1 MNNFPRLGFF
11 DFDPEKFSAMLNELL
26 KEGVVDMYDEE
37 WDYVVED
44 NSVEEDYDD
53 SMDGDWDSA
62 MASAGFGTDEDYGI
76 FDDYNDFYGEE

>member
-1 MNNFPRLGFF
+1 MNDNPRLGFF
-11 DFDPEKFSAMLNELL
+11 DVDAEKFSAMLDEMTREKVVIPMNE
-26 KEGVVDMYDEE
+26 V
-37 WDYVVED
+37 W
-44 NSVEEDYDD
+44 NEDYDE

>member
-11 DFDPEKFSAMLNELL
+11 DVDPDKFAAMLNELI
-26 KEGVVDMYDEE
+26 EQDIVCEVD
-37 WDYVVED
+37 
-44 NSVEEDYDD
+44 EDYDE

>member
-1 MNNFPRLGFF
+1 MNDNPRLGFF
-11 DFDPEKFSAMLNELL
+11 DVDAEKFSAMLDEMTRE
-26 KEGVVDMYDEE
+26 KVVIPMDEV
-37 WDYVVED
+37 W
-44 NSVEEDYDD
+44 NEDYDE